1 VIDAFA
7 VGALCG
13 VPPERVVRAGPLERE
28 LYLRVIARA
37 SELRVQMMKAEASHI
52 GNAVGKVFGGR

>member
-13 VPPERVVRAGPLERE
+13 VPVERAVRGEPLERE

-52 GNAVGKVFGGR
+52 GNAVGKALGGR